1 MKIEE
6 RVYKKLLQVPIGYII
21 TYQELANAVGL
32 QNRQRMIGRI
42 MKNNPFPV
50 IVPCHRVVKSNGNVG
65 GYAFGEK
72 IKKNMLQN
80 EGIEIHGNKIINFEK
95 RKFRF

>member
-6 RVYKKLLQVPIGYII
+6 RVYKKLLQVPTGYVI

-50 IVPCHRVVKSNGNVG
+50 IVPCHRVVKSDGNIG

>member
-50 IVPCHRVVKSNGNVG
+50 IVPCHRVVKSDGNVG

>member
-6 RVYKKLLQVPIGYII
+6 RVYKKLLQVPTGYVI
-21 TYQELANAVGL
+21 TYQELANEVGL

-42 MKNNPFPV
+42 MKNNPFTV
-50 IVPCHRVVKSNGNVG
+50 IVPCHRVVKSDGNIG

>member
-1 MKIEE
+1 LKIEE
-6 RVYKKLLQVPIGYII
+6 HVYKKLLHVPSGHVI

-32 QNRQRMIGRI
+32 HNRQRMIDRI
-42 MKNNPFPV
+42 MKNNPFPI
-50 IVPCHRVVKSNGNVG
+50 IVPCHRVVKSDGKIG

-80 EGIEIHGNKIINFEK
+80 EGIEIHGKK
-95 RKFRF
+95 L

>member
-1 MKIEE
+1 LKIEE
-6 RVYKKLLQVPIGYII
+6 RVYKKLLQVPTGYVI

-50 IVPCHRVVKSNGNVG
+50 IVPCHRVVKSDGNIG

>member
-6 RVYKKLLQVPIGYII
+6 CVYKKLLQVPNGYVI

-32 QNRQRMIGRI
+32 HNRQRMIGKI

-50 IVPCHRVVKSNGNVG
+50 IVPCHRVVKSDGNVG
-65 GYAFGEK
+65 GYAFGVK
-72 IKKNMLQN
+72 IKKNMLLN
-80 EGIEIHGNKIINFEK
+80 EGIEIHGNKILNFEEK
-95 RKFRF
+95 KFRF

>member
-1 MKIEE
+1 LKIEE
-6 RVYKKLLQVPIGYII
+6 RVYKKLLQVPTGYVI

-50 IVPCHRVVKSNGNVG
+50 IVPCHRVVKSDGNVG

>member
-6 RVYKKLLQVPIGYII
+6 RVYKKLLQVPTGYVI

-50 IVPCHRVVKSNGNVG
+50 IVPCHRVVKSDGNIG

-72 IKKNMLQN
+72 IKKNMLLN
-80 EGIEIHGNKIINFEK
+80 EGVKTHRNKIINFEK
-95 RKFRF
+95 KKFRF

>member
-6 RVYKKLLQVPIGYII
+6 RVYKKLLQVPTGYVI

-50 IVPCHRVVKSNGNVG
+50 IVPCHRVVKSDGNVG